1 MNKRWMMAMAAVA
14 SVAVLILAGCEG
26 GWTSGGETGF
36 NTSRGAGVSV
46 NFGGVYKGVF
56 GGGKAVE
63 KSSGAPITRLVITH
77 GGDSLTAVDNNGA
90 VYEGNIGSPGAV
102 SDGADGVYPIGAEM
116 VQSQV
121 IFKGKDY
128 SSNQEIEFVGIFR
141 AIAVEDIRG
150 ETSKLEDKYTR
161 NITWTTNITVST
173 ETTNTTRTITIIAYD
188 PITGNEVY
196 RSVETITTSPQGTVI
211 GYDYKVENN
220 LDVTTTQEYTYKI
233 TEANTQYRLEGTWME
248 EGGNVSAFD
257 AISAGSYGSITV
269 TESAT
274 TGAD

>member
-14 SVAVLILAGCEG
+14 SVAVLVLAGCEG
-26 GWTSGGETGF
+26 GWTSGGDTGF

-63 KSSGAPITRLVITH
+63 SSSGSPITRLVITH

-90 VYEGNIGSPGAV
+90 VYEGNIGSPGAI
-102 SDGADGVYPIGAEM
+102 SDGQDGVYPIGAEM
-116 VQSQV
+116 AQSQV
-121 IFKGKDY
+121 IFRGTDY

-150 ETSKLEDKYTR
+150 ETSKLEDSYSVNLT
-161 NITWTTNITVST
+161 TTTNITINSQ
-173 ETTNTTRTITIIAYD
+173 TTNTTTTITIIKYNEAGD
-188 PITGNEVY
+188 EVY
-196 RSVETITTSPQGTVI
+196 RSVETVTTSPQGTVI
-211 GYDYKVENN
+211 DYDYEVVDNF
-220 LDVTTTQEYTYKI
+220 DVTTTQEYTYKI

-248 EGGNVSAFD
+248 AGGRVSAFD

-274 TGAD
+274 TGAE